1 MEPREC
7 NINELD
13 VLFACIGR
21 VLLVIQELRG
31 GQWSMNSVS

>member
-1 MEPREC
+1 MESREC

-13 VLFACIGR
+13 VLLVCIGR